1 MYYEEEFIDTKLR
14 SNNRTLVL
22 KPVDGKKAASS
33 TGLVDPRLFTGGNN
47 LHAIKMPPYGLWAF
61 KYDSGGLPEPLKQKF
76 TSFKALFDFAKVYF
90 LKRNLEIVEIKD

>member
-1 MYYEEEFIDTKLR
+1 
-14 SNNRTLVL
+14 
-22 KPVDGKKAASS
+22 
-33 TGLVDPRLFTGGNN
+33 
-47 LHAIKMPPYGLWAF
+47 MPPYGLWAF